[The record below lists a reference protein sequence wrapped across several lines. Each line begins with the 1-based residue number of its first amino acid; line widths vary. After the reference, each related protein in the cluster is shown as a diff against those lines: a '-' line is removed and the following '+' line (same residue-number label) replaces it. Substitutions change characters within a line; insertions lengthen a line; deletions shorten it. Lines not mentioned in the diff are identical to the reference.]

1 MVQAL
6 NPNNLSFEEFIQW
19 IPENGRQYELYSGCV
34 VEMQPTGAHE
44 LIGAFLAAEL
54 ALYFRQ
60 HDLPYTI
67 PKSGL
72 VKPQQPD
79 SGYRPDV
86 IVLDKQKLI
95 HEPLWENAST
105 IQQGT
110 TLPLLIEVVST
121 NWRDDYGHKLVEYE
135 AMGVAEYWIVDYRA
149 LGAVRYIGQP
159 KQPTI
164 TLCTLVNGEY
174 QLRRFVAGQTLQSL
188 CCPSLTLS
196 TDQIFAAASYLPSD
210 KPTRL

>member
-6 NPNNLSFEEFIQW
+6 NSTSLTFEEFLCW
-19 IPENGRQYELYSGCV
+19 VPDNGSQYELYSGSV

-44 LIGAFLAAEL
+44 LIGAFLAEEL
-54 ALYFRQ
+54 TLHFRQ
-60 HDLPYTI
+60 QNLPYTI

-72 VKPQQPD
+72 IKPQQPD

-86 IVLDKQKLI
+86 IVLDKRELV
-95 HEPLWENAST
+95 HEPLWESAST
-105 IQQGT
+105 VQFGKT
-110 TLPLLIEVVST
+110 VPLLIEVVST

-149 LGAVRYIGQP
+149 LGAIRYIGQP

-164 TLCTLVNGEY
+164 TICQLVEGEY
-174 QLRRFVAGQTLQSL
+174 QLQRLTAGQALASQLFPHLSL
-188 CCPSLTLS
+188 SV
-196 TDQIFAAASYLPSD
+196 DQILAAANY
-210 KPTRL
+210 